1 MGMNLENTDIA
12 RTMRGVGLIVL
23 ASIIA
28 FAICKQKTECK
39 SENIT
44 HKSRRIIIC
53 PALKSAVIYL

>member
-28 FAICKQKTECK
+28 IAIALFVMVRRKEKAEC
-39 SENIT
+39 
-44 HKSRRIIIC
+44 
-53 PALKSAVIYL
+53 